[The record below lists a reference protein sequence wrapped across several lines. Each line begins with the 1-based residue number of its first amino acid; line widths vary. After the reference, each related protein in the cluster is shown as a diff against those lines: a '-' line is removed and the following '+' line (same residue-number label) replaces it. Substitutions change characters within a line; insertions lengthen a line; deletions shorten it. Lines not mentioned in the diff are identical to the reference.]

1 MLRCELYVNN
11 IVYKYMY
18 IYIYIYEFILSGLII
33 FSDLMT
39 GPGDMLE
46 MPVEKAPFH
55 SMSRTY
61 LLDSWYNTCK
71 KLLTFCMCHLAL
83 FALTKGLYDITGN
96 VNLKFTSLLNQDV
109 MVSRC
114 TSFAIQI
121 STILITL
128 ICIAKGVHRYT
139 IPDKKS

>member
-1 MLRCELYVNN
+1 
-11 IVYKYMY
+11 
-18 IYIYIYEFILSGLII
+18 
-33 FSDLMT
+33 MT
-39 GPGDMLE
+39 GPGDMLK

-121 STILITL
+121 STILIIL
-128 ICIAKGVHRYT
+128 ICIAEGGPPLHYSGQKIVDRLITGARISEVSLSR
-139 IPDKKS
+139 

>member
-1 MLRCELYVNN
+1 MNLKSEN
-11 IVYKYMY
+11 I
-18 IYIYIYEFILSGLII
+18 INPESINSYIYEFILSGLII

-39 GPGDMLE
+39 GPGDMLK

-55 SMSRTY
+55 SMSWTY

-83 FALTKGLYDITGN
+83 FTLTKGLYDITGN

-114 TSFAIQI
+114 TSSAIQI

>member
-11 IVYKYMY
+11 IVYKYMYIY

-61 LLDSWYNTCK
+61 LLDSWYNTFCETAH
-71 KLLTFCMCHLAL
+71 LLYVLPRT
-83 FALTKGLYDITGN
+83 ALTKGLYDITGN
-96 VNLKFTSLLNQDV
+96 VNLKFTSLLN
-109 MVSRC
+109 
-114 TSFAIQI
+114 
-121 STILITL
+121 
-128 ICIAKGVHRYT
+128 
-139 IPDKKS
+139 